1 MVFKIYYFICCI
13 PRYIYIKE
21 INLPDLV
28 TVLFSFKI
36 LILFFLKGLTY
47 IYIDTI
53 FARCYNYIVYDV
65 PIVFFHFF
73 AFV

>member
-1 MVFKIYYFICCI
+1 
-13 PRYIYIKE
+13 
-21 INLPDLV
+21 LV